1 MGKRFNTGVQ
11 IALVSIA
18 CLASI
23 TLATRRTRHV
33 VDALLADSRRMLHLG
48 AQRVHVGGM
57 PVKMTSHAHSVQLAK
72 FPCTQAWLLVTT
84 AHVDWWLQQ
93 MEAAVVSAR
102 LVVSLQMEAVHRVQL
117 GGYQTSTVVVK
128 FVCTAKTRTLVL

>member
-1 MGKRFNTGVQ
+1 MAFAAHATMGKRFNTGVQ

-93 MEAAVVSAR
+93 MEAE
-102 LVVSLQMEAVHRVQL
+102 Q
-117 GGYQTSTVVVK
+117 
-128 FVCTAKTRTLVL
+128 AKTMEDEKLDYVSGKTRQG